1 MIKITSNVAD
11 VISRLQGK
19 VEDINAAGSLI
30 CESLAY
36 VGEEV
41 ASDGFSGAEYPGTND
56 VSVSVEAGEKEAKVV
71 ATGNAVYYIEFGAG
85 VTQPGYPGPLPE
97 GIVAHGGLSSP
108 HARSSGWW
116 IYKGSPGTGAVLP
129 VVDRHG
135 VEKEGVHKT
144 YGNPPASAMYHAVIE
159 MEERY
164 KEVAK
169 EVLE

>member
-19 VEDINAAGSLI
+19 VEDLNAAGPLI
-30 CESLAY
+30 CEALAY

-41 ASDGFSGAEYPGTND
+41 ASEGFSGAEYPGTND
-56 VSVSVEAGEKEAKVV
+56 VAVSVEAGDKEAKVV
-71 ATGNAVYYIEFGAG
+71 AEGEAVSYIEFGAG
-85 VTQPGYPGPLPE
+85 VTQPGYPGPLPD
-97 GIVAHGGLSSP
+97 GIVAHGELSSP

-116 IYKGSPGTGAVLP
+116 IYAGSPGTGNVMP
-129 VVDRHG
+129 VANKSG
-135 VEKEGVHKT
+135 VEKAGVYRT
-144 YGNPPASAMYHAVIE
+144 YGNPPASAMFHAANE
-159 MEERY
+159 MEERV

>member
-1 MIKITSNVAD
+1 MIKMTSNVAD
-11 VISRLQGK
+11 VISRLQSK
-19 VEDINAAGSLI
+19 VEDLNAAGSLI

-56 VSVSVEAGEKEAKVV
+56 VSVSVEAGDKEARVV
-71 ATGNAVYYIEFGAG
+71 AEGQAVAFIEFGAG
-85 VTQPGYPGPLPE
+85 VTQPGYPGPMPS
-97 GIVAHGGLSSP
+97 GVSP
-108 HARSSGWW
+108 RGTYGKGKGANPNGW
-116 IYKGSPGTGAVLP
+116 IYKGSPGTGKVLP
-129 VVDRHG
+129 VADRHG
-135 VEKEGVHKT
+135 VEKEGVYRT
-144 YGNPPASAMYHAVIE
+144 YGNPPAAAMFHAVIE